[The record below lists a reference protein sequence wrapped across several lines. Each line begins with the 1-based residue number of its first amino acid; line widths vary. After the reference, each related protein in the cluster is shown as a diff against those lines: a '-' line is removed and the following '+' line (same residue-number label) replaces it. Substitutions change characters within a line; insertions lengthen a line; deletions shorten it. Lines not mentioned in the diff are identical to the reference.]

1 MQLSSLGGRGVSY
14 RFLLDENVPR
24 TIFKLLRQKG
34 FYTEYVPQGVDDRTV
49 VEIAREK
56 NLILITRDSDF
67 ADELRYP
74 PGSHPGIIVL
84 RIHPSLPR
92 VIAERLIFVLENV
105 KELSERITI
114 VYNDRVEI
122 IGR

>member
-1 MQLSSLGGRGVSY
+1 MSY

-34 FYTEYVPQGVDDRTV
+34 FHAEYVPRGVDDKTV
-49 VEIAREK
+49 IEIAREK

-67 ADELRYP
+67 ADELKYP
-74 PGSHPGIIVL
+74 PNSHPGIVVL
-84 RIHPSLPR
+84 RIHPSLPK
-92 VIAERLIFVLENV
+92 VMAERLAFVLENI
-105 KELSERITI
+105 KELSRRITI

-122 IGR
+122 IGH